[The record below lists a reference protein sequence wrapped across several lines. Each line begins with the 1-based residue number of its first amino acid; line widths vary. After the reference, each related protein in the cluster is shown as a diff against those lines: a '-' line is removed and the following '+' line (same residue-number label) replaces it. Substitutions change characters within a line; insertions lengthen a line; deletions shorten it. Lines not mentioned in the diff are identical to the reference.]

1 MAMSAT
7 AERPLL
13 KDRAFDHIK
22 GLIMDGTYQPGQF
35 ISERELSA
43 ELDMSKTP
51 IRAALERLEEQGFVT
66 IAPQRGVIVRELSPR
81 EIADHYDLRMAL
93 ESWIMRSMAGKLP
106 PSAVAQLEQN
116 LAMQHE
122 QTEGEIVDLRGFTEA
137 DANFHHLITAST
149 GNAEFERAMQRQWD
163 KLQRLVESIAFRD
176 LTVPRKSCAEHQAI
190 FDALMAGD
198 GDRAATLVIE
208 HLEHGKKFM
217 LLGGVYGE

>member
-1 MAMSAT
+1 MTTSPN
-7 AERPLL
+7 RPLL

-22 GLIMDGTYQPGQF
+22 ALILDGTYQPGQF

-43 ELDMSKTP
+43 ELEMSKTP

-66 IAPQRGVIVRELSPR
+66 IAPQRGVIVRDLTPR
-81 EIADHYDLRMAL
+81 EIADHYDFRMAL
-93 ESWIMRSMAGKLP
+93 ESWIMRSMAGRLP
-106 PSAVAQLEQN
+106 ATTVTALEDN
-116 LAMQHE
+116 LRQQHA
-122 QTEGEIVDLRGFTEA
+122 QTEGDVVDLPGFTQA

-149 GNAEFERAMQRQWD
+149 GNTEFERAMQRQWD

-176 LTVPRKSCAEHQAI
+176 ANVPRRSCAEHQAI

-198 GDRAATLVIE
+198 GDLAAQLVIE

-217 LLGGVYGE
+217 LLGGSYGE